1 MSWNLII
8 YKTDRTGGQIEPLGD
23 LDRVT
28 NALNGAFIA
37 LEWESLTAA
46 ELPADVDG
54 GFRVN
59 LTMQDGKVQDIHT
72 DGGFNHLREFAG
84 LCTREGWRMADAQE
98 GEDVNLRDPLK
109 WYQER
114 SARETGRPVP
124 SRPASPLPVQGQRP
138 ADATSRRSSR
148 ILEWVIWLLVL
159 VGLGL
164 LAFFLW
170 RRNT

>member
-8 YKTDRTGGQIEPLGD
+8 YKTDRIGEGIEPLGD

-37 LEWESLTAA
+37 LEWESPITA
-46 ELPADVDG
+46 ELPVDG
-54 GFRVN
+54 GFRVT
-59 LTMQDGKVQDIHT
+59 LTMQDGRVQDIHT

-84 LCTREGWRMADAQE
+84 LCTREGWRMADAQQ
-98 GEDVNLRDPLK
+98 GEDVNLRDPQK

-114 SARETGRPVP
+114 SGRATRP
-124 SRPASPLPVQGQRP
+124 SRPASPLQVERS
-138 ADATSRRSSR
+138 ARAASRRSSL

-159 VGLGL
+159 LVLGL
-164 LAFFLW
+164 LAFFL
-170 RRNT
+170 RNRN

>member
-8 YKTDRTGGQIEPLGD
+8 YKTDRIGERIEPLGD

-37 LEWESLTAA
+37 LEWESLTTA
-46 ELPADVDG
+46 ELPVDG

-59 LTMQDGKVQDIHT
+59 LTIENGKVQDIHT

-84 LCTREGWRMADAQE
+84 LCTREGWRMADAQQ
-98 GEDVNLRDPLK
+98 GEDVNLRDPQK

-114 SARETGRPVP
+114 SARATRP
-124 SRPASPLPVQGQRP
+124 SQPASPLQAQRS
-138 ADATSRRSSR
+138 ARAASRRSSL

>member
-37 LEWESLTAA
+37 LEWESPFTA
-46 ELPADVDG
+46 ELPVDG

-59 LTMQDGKVQDIHT
+59 LTMQDGRVQDIHT

-98 GEDVNLRDPLK
+98 GEDVNLRDPQK

-114 SARETGRPVP
+114 SGGATRP
-124 SRPASPLPVQGQRP
+124 SRPASPLQVERS
-138 ADATSRRSSR
+138 ARAASRRSSS

-159 VGLGL
+159 LGLGL

-170 RRNT
+170 NRN

>member
-37 LEWESLTAA
+37 LEWESPTTA
-46 ELPADVDG
+46 ELPVDG
-54 GFRVN
+54 GFRVT

-98 GEDVNLRDPLK
+98 GEDVNLRDPQK

-114 SARETGRPVP
+114 TAGATSYPAS
-124 SRPASPLPVQGQRP
+124 SRPTSPLQGRRP
-138 ADATSRRSSR
+138 AHATSRRSSL
-148 ILEWVIWLLVL
+148 ILEWLIWLLLL

-170 RRNT
+170 RGNT

>member
-37 LEWESLTAA
+37 LEWESPFTA
-46 ELPADVDG
+46 ELPVDG

-59 LTMQDGKVQDIHT
+59 LTMQDGRVQDIHT

-84 LCTREGWRMADAQE
+84 LCTREGWRMADAQA
-98 GEDVNLRDPLK
+98 GEDVDLDDPQK
-109 WYQER
+109 SFKGR
-114 SARETGRPVP
+114 SARATSHRAQGRSSAPLQGK
-124 SRPASPLPVQGQRP
+124 RPAAVTAG
-138 ADATSRRSSR
+138 RSK
-148 ILEWVIWLLVL
+148 WVIWLLFV
-159 VGLGL
+159 VALGA
-164 LAFFLW
+164 LAYYLW
-170 RRNT
+170 YRR

>member
-8 YKTDRTGGQIEPLGD
+8 YKTDSIGERIEPLGD

-28 NALNGAFIA
+28 DALNGAFIA
-37 LEWESLTAA
+37 LEWESPTTAD
-46 ELPADVDG
+46 LPVDG
-54 GFRVN
+54 GFRVT
-59 LTMQDGKVQDIHT
+59 LTMQNGKVQDIHT

-84 LCTREGWRMADAQE
+84 LCTREGWRMADAQQ
-98 GEDVNLRDPLK
+98 GEDVNLRDPQK

-114 SARETGRPVP
+114 SGRATRP
-124 SRPASPLPVQGQRP
+124 SRPTPIQAQRSAHP
-138 ADATSRRSSR
+138 TSRRSR
-148 ILEWVIWLLVL
+148 LILEWAIWLLVL
-159 VGLGL
+159 VGLVL

>member
-8 YKTDRTGGQIEPLGD
+8 YKTDRMGGQIEPLGD

-37 LEWESLTAA
+37 LEWESPFTA
-46 ELPADVDG
+46 ELPVDG

-59 LTMQDGKVQDIHT
+59 LTMQDGRVQDIHT

-98 GEDVNLRDPLK
+98 GEDVNLRDPQN
-109 WYQER
+109 WYKER
-114 SARETGRPVP
+114 SAQVASHPAS
-124 SRPASPLPVQGQRP
+124 SRPTSPLQGQRP
-138 ADATSRRSSR
+138 AHVTSRRSSR

>member
-8 YKTDRTGGQIEPLGD
+8 YKTDRIGEGIEPLGD

-37 LEWESLTAA
+37 LEWESTTTA
-46 ELPADVDG
+46 ELPVDG

-59 LTMQDGKVQDIHT
+59 LTMQDGRVQDIHT

-98 GEDVNLRDPLK
+98 GEDVSLRDPQK

-114 SARETGRPVP
+114 SARATRP
-124 SRPASPLPVQGQRP
+124 SRPASPLQVERS
-138 ADATSRRSSR
+138 ARAAARRSSL

-159 VGLGL
+159 LGLGL

-170 RRNT
+170 NRN

>member
-1 MSWNLII
+1 MSWNLVI
-8 YKTDRTGGQIEPLGD
+8 YKTDRIGEQIEPLGD

-37 LEWESLTAA
+37 LEWESSTTA
-46 ELPADVDG
+46 ELPVDG

-59 LTMQDGKVQDIHT
+59 LTMENGKVQDIHT

-98 GEDVNLRDPLK
+98 GEDVNLRDPRK

-114 SARETGRPVP
+114 SARATRP
-124 SRPASPLPVQGQRP
+124 SRPTSPLQAQRS
-138 ADATSRRSSR
+138 ARAASRKSSL
-148 ILEWVIWLLVL
+148 ISKWVIWILLL
-159 VGLGL
+159 AGLGL

-170 RRNT
+170 RGNT